1 MLAGCYLQEDGE
13 DDQGSDAVHDAAV
26 VRHQGLPTAS
36 RPDVEL
42 LDAVVVVVVGRVVGQ
57 VVLEAGPWR
66 AGVTAA
72 EGDAVHQVAAVNV
85 APDTTGRNRGA
96 ARGRVRAGGR
106 GTLKNSGSDPETGD
120 KRQFYV
126 LYSILYIVQT
136 HTVKV
141 YYLCT

>member
-72 EGDAVHQVAAVNV
+72 ERNAVHQELLLHVAHH
-85 APDTTGRNRGA
+85 A
-96 ARGRVRAGGR
+96 AGGKEAGVSTVSIGRVVADLSHR
-106 GTLKNSGSDPETGD
+106 N
-120 KRQFYV
+120 Y
-126 LYSILYIVQT
+126 
-136 HTVKV
+136 
-141 YYLCT
+141 

>member
-1 MLAGCYLQEDGE
+1 MF
-13 DDQGSDAVHDAAV
+13 V
-26 VRHQGLPTAS
+26 VIVG
-36 RPDVEL
+36 
-42 LDAVVVVVVGRVVGQ
+42 VVVQQ
-57 VVLEAGPWR
+57 VVLQAGSR
-66 AGVTAA
+66 GAGVTAA
-72 EGDAVHQVAAVNV
+72 EGDAVHQVAPVNV

-106 GTLKNSGSDPETGD
+106 GTLKNSGSDQETGD